1 MESNGLGILP
11 PLNRAMVM
19 ARLRELGLSGAG
31 AQQVLDGQVLSNPQD
46 RLIVAQILGLTLAP
60 QAAQEM
66 HDFPGGYAARFDGIA
81 PGSGSKVSSRM
92 RIDNY

>member
-1 MESNGLGILP
+1 MDSNGLGMLP

-31 AQQVLDGQVLSNPQD
+31 AQQVLDGHVLSNPQD
-46 RLIVAQILGLTLAP
+46 RLIVAQILGRTLAP
-60 QAAQEM
+60 AAQETYE
-66 HDFPGGYAARFDGIA
+66 FPGEYAARFDGVDT
-81 PGSGSKVSSRM
+81 GSGSKVSSRM